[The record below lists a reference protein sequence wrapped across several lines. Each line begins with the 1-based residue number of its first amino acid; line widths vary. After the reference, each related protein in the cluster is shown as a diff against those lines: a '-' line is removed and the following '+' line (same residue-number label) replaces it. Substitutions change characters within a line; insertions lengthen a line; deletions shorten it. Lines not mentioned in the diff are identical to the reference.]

1 MKKLAP
7 ILIAAALSILTMHL
21 VCHAAGTTVTPA
33 QYARALGAVKDK
45 LDSAA
50 VSVDAGNDIDNEMPG
65 DTAKRVLGPIDSIR
79 EADGGIEVVDT
90 KSLTASITSADNAKT
105 ADDQSA
111 AYKGVSRRIGVIRE
125 EVLASANLP
134 SDDSSAG
141 KRGVPLPAEKSR
153 DIARRILSG
162 NDFASEPVPP
172 PSWLERQFDHFG
184 KWLERTLNKLFK
196 RPARNMNMQP
206 VNPMVWWVLLWVIVA
221 ALFVFLVWI
230 IAQII
235 GRRQRRMKPLALS
248 DSEEALVDARD
259 KDTLMSLA
267 EKHAK
272 AGDYRAAF
280 RLVYISTLIALD
292 TDGILRFD
300 RSKTNWEYVRQ
311 LRSSGRVDIYEVLMP
326 LTRDFDRTWYGLSP
340 TTPDVYRKAV
350 VEYEKLTTPAE
361 KATAA

>member
-1 MKKLAP
+1 MKKLVP
-7 ILIAAALSILTMHL
+7 ILIAAALSILAMHV
-21 VCHAAGTTVTPA
+21 VCHAAGPTVTPVE
-33 QYARALGAVKDK
+33 YARALGAVKDK
-45 LDSAA
+45 LDAA
-50 VSVDAGNDIDNEMPG
+50 AASVDAGTDIDNEMPG
-65 DTAKRVLGPIDSIR
+65 DTAKRLLGGIESVR
-79 EADGGIEVVDT
+79 QADGGLQAVDT
-90 KSLTASITSADNAKT
+90 KSLMASITSADNAKT

-111 AYKGVSRRIGVIRE
+111 AYEGVSRRIDTIRE
-125 EVLASANLP
+125 EVLASANLSTP
-134 SDDSSAG
+134 G
-141 KRGVPLPAEKSR
+141 KRGSPLSAEKSR
-153 DIARRILSG
+153 DTARRILSG
-162 NDFASEPVPP
+162 NDFASEPIPP
-172 PSWLERQFDHFG
+172 PSWLERRFDHFG

-196 RPARNMNMQP
+196 RPARNMNVQP
-206 VNPMVWWVLLWVIVA
+206 VNPMVWWVLFWVIVA

-230 IAQII
+230 IAQAI

-248 DSEEALVDARD
+248 DTEEALVEARD

-267 EKHAK
+267 EKHAR

-311 LRSSGRVDIYEVLMP
+311 LRSSGRLDVYEVLMP
-326 LTRDFDRTWYGLSP
+326 LTRDFDKTWYGLSP

-350 VEYEKLTTPAE
+350 VEYEKLTMPTE